1 MTVAVLPATRASMP
15 QAAPAPRTPPQT
27 DSPARAEA
35 LDRFLRGVERR
46 ALRMAQLSAT
56 GRDEAFDVVQDAML
70 DFVRNYRGHPDTEW
84 PLLFW
89 RVLDSRLLDRHRR
102 RKVRSRWLAWLGP
115 AADDDNNDDDSAIDP
130 LANLPDT
137 AQPGPFLRL
146 ADAEAM
152 ASLETALRALPL
164 RQRQAFLLRVW
175 EDFDVAHTAQV
186 MQVSE
191 GSVKTHLFRALR
203 HLRLS
208 LEAHR

>member
-1 MTVAVLPATRASMP
+1 MP
-15 QAAPAPRTPPQT
+15 QAAPATRTPPQT

-46 ALRMAQLSAT
+46 ALRMAQLALPE
-56 GRDEAFDVVQDAML
+56 RDEAFDVVQDAML
-70 DFVRNYRGHPDTEW
+70 DFVRNYRGHPDAEW

-102 RKVRSRWLAWLGP
+102 RNVRSRWLAWLGP
-115 AADDDNNDDDSAIDP
+115 KDDDDDDDGIDP
-130 LANLPDT
+130 LANVPDT

-152 ASLETALRALPL
+152 ASLDAALRALPL

-203 HLRLS
+203 HLRVR